1 MPQTS
6 IVFYIVTWNRA
17 GFGQSVLKKGFC
29 NAQVMSDFR
38 APLAVALEAG
48 GEELERE
55 RAAFQE
61 KASTFWK
68 RSASDTANAKAR
80 KESAQ
85 PTKFRQ
91 GAADWL
97 SAANQMLIA
106 SVGVGVLHF
115 SISPDMERSTPPETW
130 PALTICI
137 DQGSDG
143 WAATSYLQH
152 QLRCCCLVLPDP
164 SHRVWNDCQLALKGC
179 KLWSLTM
186 VMAKIFSLDQGP
198 WEEARWFQQSAEAA
212 KVYMSTADGTSCSL
226 FQEMLGRILA
236 DSGDKDR
243 IAEEGIAEEIWQ
255 SVPDAFKSKMPK
267 VSMTRWFSWVHS
279 ADAMLRN
286 WHRRLLVYLFISL
299 AEGWVQHE
307 SAADFLKVVSKSDPK
322 PGEDPEA
329 IPTARD
335 LPELQELRRKC
346 KNSLQMTTT
355 MLMDA
360 GLRQLVQ
367 GIVLVLSP
375 CMAWH
380 TKQLKELQSASAACR
395 WYELEACGSSL
406 DTLLEIAGLLSDTGF
421 WQQVGMWSPGD
432 AMPWGASGPDHPVV
446 FSDDALAGQ
455 VCQLALALLRAR
467 VRTMLLHTR
476 GLPLRLAGLLD
487 VSASKSVLEWLQKL
501 DQAWHTGVASAKGG
515 LWKKM
520 RARSPMQLMVVKQ
533 ARAHVYIVCLP
544 ACMCGRWQGGGT
556 LLQIMFLHGL
566 GNRA

>member
-1 MPQTS
+1 MQ
-6 IVFYIVTWNRA
+6 
-17 GFGQSVLKKGFC
+17 KKGIC
-29 NAQVMSDFR
+29 NTQVMADFR

-55 RAAFQE
+55 KAIFQE
-61 KASTFWK
+61 KASNFWK
-68 RSASDTANAKAR
+68 RSVSETAAAKT
-80 KESAQ
+80 KKDSQ

-91 GAADWL
+91 GASDWL
-97 SAANQMLIA
+97 SAANQMLNA
-106 SVGVGVLHF
+106 SVGVGIMNF
-115 SISPDMERSTPPETW
+115 CISPEMEASTPPGAW
-130 PALTICI
+130 PALTVCI

-143 WAATSYLQH
+143 WSATAYMQN
-152 QLRCCCLVLPDP
+152 QLRCCCLILPDP

-212 KVYMSTADGTSCSL
+212 QVYMSTAGGTDCSL
-226 FQEMLGRILA
+226 FQEMLGRILT
-236 DSGDKDR
+236 DTGDRDR
-243 IAEEGIAEEIWQ
+243 VAEEGIDEEIWK
-255 SVPDAFKSKMPK
+255 SVPDAFQSKMPK

-279 ADAMLRN
+279 AGHMLKN

-307 SAADFLKVVSKSDPK
+307 SAADFLKVVSRIAPNA
-322 PGEDPEA
+322 GEDPQA

-380 TKQLKELQSASAACR
+380 TEQLKTLQSTSAACR

-406 DTLLEIAGLLSDTGF
+406 GTLLEVAGLVTDTGF
-421 WQQVGMWSPGD
+421 WQQVGLWSPGD
-432 AMPWGASGPDHPVV
+432 AKVWGSSGPDHPVV
-446 FSDDALAGQ
+446 FSDDALVGQ
-455 VCQLALALLRAR
+455 VSQLVLTLLRAR

-487 VSASKSVLEWLQKL
+487 VSASPAILEWLQKL
-501 DQAWHTGVASAKGG
+501 HEAWLSGVAGAKGG

-520 RARSPMQLMVVKQ
+520 RARSPLQLMVVKQ
-533 ARAHVYIVCLP
+533 AWAHDYILCMV
-544 ACMCGRWQGGGT
+544 ACMCGYPQG
-556 LLQIMFLHGL
+556 
-566 GNRA
+566 